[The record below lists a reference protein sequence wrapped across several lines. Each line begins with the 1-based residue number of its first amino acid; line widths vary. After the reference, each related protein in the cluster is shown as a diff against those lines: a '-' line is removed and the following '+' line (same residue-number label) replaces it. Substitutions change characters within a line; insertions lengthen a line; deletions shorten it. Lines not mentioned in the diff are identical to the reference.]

1 MNRGLVLAGIAT
13 VGLLAVGCGSSS
25 PSATTSTTTTPSA
38 TEAPAAPTPT
48 PTPDLH
54 APGTQFL
61 ALLMPLNPA
70 FTTLNNYL
78 NHDNGQTAVQVQKH
92 TGPYVA
98 ALRQFDAGILRMA
111 WPSQFLADAHALVAA
126 DGAFEGNLDGAAD
139 WTTYDSWL
147 SEGQSDLDKARSAA
161 AIVRSDLG
169 LPARVSGLSVY

>member
-1 MNRGLVLAGIAT
+1 V
-13 VGLLAVGCGSSS
+13 
-25 PSATTSTTTTPSA
+25 
-38 TEAPAAPTPT
+38 
-48 PTPDLH
+48 
-54 APGTQFL
+54 
-61 ALLMPLNPA
+61 PLNPA

-78 NHDNGQTAVQVQKH
+78 INSKGQTAAQVQKH
-92 TGPYVA
+92 TEPYVT
-98 ALRQFDAGILRMA
+98 ALRQFDAGILSMA

-126 DGAFEGNLDGAAD
+126 DGALEGNLDGAAD